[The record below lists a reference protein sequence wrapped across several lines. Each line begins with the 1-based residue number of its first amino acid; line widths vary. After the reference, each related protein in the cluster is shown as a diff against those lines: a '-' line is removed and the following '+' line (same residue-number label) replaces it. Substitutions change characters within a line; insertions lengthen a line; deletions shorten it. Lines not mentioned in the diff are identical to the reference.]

1 MLPGDL
7 EEARV
12 LLTQTGSEQ
21 LRNLPAPRIAFAIA
35 ALRASGRHSPEQ
47 GEIFRNPALA
57 STYQAM
63 ADGSAKAGGAQGAC
77 DVFYNGSIAQKLSEY
92 FPTVGIRLTSEDLA
106 GHHGDHVEPAFVTYR
121 NESTRVY
128 ELPPNPQGLA
138 ALQMLNM
145 MELGPDP
152 HGPGGHNGADFLH
165 WSVEAKKLA
174 FADRAKYYA
183 DPDFA
188 NVPVE
193 GLISKQYAAERAKLI
208 DPSRAAKQ
216 VDPGNPFAQ
225 N

>member
-1 MLPGDL
+1 MRGATTEVLAGLSLD
-7 EEARV
+7 RV
-12 LLTQTGSEQ
+12 
-21 LRNLPAPRIAFAIA
+21 AFAIA
-35 ALRASGRHSPEQ
+35 ALRATKRHTPAEE
-47 GEIFRNPALA
+47 EIFRNPALA
-57 STYQAM
+57 STDEAM
-63 ADGSAKAGGAQGAC
+63 AAGAKQAGSAAGAC
-77 DVFYNGSIAQKLSEY
+77 EVFYNGSIATELSSY
-92 FPTVGIRLTSEDLA
+92 FPTVGVRLGSEDLA
-106 GHHGDHVEPAFVTYR
+106 GHHGDDVEPAYVTYR

-138 ALQMLNM
+138 ALQMLNI

-188 NVPVE
+188 DVPVS
-193 GLISKQYAAERAKLI
+193 GLISKEYAQERAKLI
-208 DPSRAAKQ
+208 DPMRAARQ

-225 N
+225 S